1 MSSLFIPCWCRL
13 CIAYPDRLTGTS
25 SPYRSVM
32 NAFAK
37 NWSHGNAHVCT
48 VFLQRR
54 SHGGPGGARPL
65 QNFRAWF
72 IKKFAFAT
80 DTLFAN
86 ENRLISV
93 TWTHLI
99 NLDVSG
105 LEGHTGSMTPPG
117 HRSRNAIMSASI
129 HRQQPEQASKRR
141 RSKPLEWFWDGQMCK
156 KRYAALP
163 V

>member
-1 MSSLFIPCWCRL
+1 MPMSAQCFCSGV
-13 CIAYPDRLTGTS
+13 AMG
-25 SPYRSVM
+25 
-32 NAFAK
+32 A
-37 NWSHGNAHVCT
+37 
-48 VFLQRR
+48 QE
-54 SHGGPGGARPL
+54 GPGPSKILGRGSS
-65 QNFRAWF
+65 
-72 IKKFAFAT
+72 KKFGFAT